1 MRMMRRIIIL
11 FKETRNKTENLDV
24 GVRNEI
30 GK

>member
-24 GVRNEI
+24 EVRNEI